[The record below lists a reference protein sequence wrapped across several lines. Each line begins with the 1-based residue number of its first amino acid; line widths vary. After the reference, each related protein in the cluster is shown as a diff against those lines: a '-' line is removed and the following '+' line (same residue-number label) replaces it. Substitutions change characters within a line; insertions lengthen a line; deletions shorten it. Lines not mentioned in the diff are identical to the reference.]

1 VPARDIAAAL
11 LVVVLWGFNFV
22 VMKHAVSEVP
32 PLLLTALRFAL
43 AAVPAILF
51 VPRPA
56 TSWGV
61 LIAFGTAFGI
71 VKFSLL
77 FLAFQFGMPAGLASI
92 VLQLHAFFAVML
104 AVVFYREVPRPL
116 QWVGLGAAFAGLG
129 VIAAGEAGG
138 VVLVPLLLT
147 VAAAF
152 AWALATMAVKRA
164 GSIDMLG
171 FAVWISVVPPLPMLV
186 LSLIFEGGGAITA
199 SLQGLSLAG
208 IGAILYL
215 AWPVSLYSTALW
227 SGLLSRY
234 PAAAVAP
241 FSLLVPIIGTAS
253 GYLVYGETLRMSTI
267 AGGALIL
274 AGLALSVLAVGRQ
287 KRVTSVT

>member
-1 VPARDIAAAL
+1 MPARDIAAAL

-22 VMKHAVSEVP
+22 VMKHAVSEVS

-43 AAVPAILF
+43 AAFPAILF

-77 FLAFQFGMPAGLASI
+77 FLAFRLGMPAGLASI

-104 AVVFYREVPRPL
+104 AVVLYREVPRPV
-116 QWVGLGAAFAGLG
+116 QGLGLAAACAGLG
-129 VIAAGEAGG
+129 VIAAGEVGG

-147 VAAAF
+147 VAAGF

-164 GSIDMLG
+164 GTIDMLG
-171 FAVWISVVPPLPMLV
+171 FAVWISIVPPLPMLA
-186 LSLIFEGGGAITA
+186 LSLVFEGAGAITG

-208 IGAILYL
+208 IGAVLYL

-227 SGLLSRY
+227 SGLLARY
-234 PAAAVAP
+234 PAATVAP
-241 FSLLVPIIGTAS
+241 FSLLVPLIGTAS
-253 GYLVYGETLRMSTI
+253 GYLVYGETLRISVL

-274 AGLALSVLAVGRQ
+274 VGLALIVLAGGRR
-287 KRVTSVT
+287 KDA